1 LNDSKNGR
9 EKVEIMPKYNVETT
23 VIYRFQV
30 EADSRLDAES
40 MGFAFEEQQRVLDV
54 EDVVV
59 EEIKEN

>member
-1 LNDSKNGR
+1 
-9 EKVEIMPKYNVETT
+9 VPKYNVETT

-40 MGFAFEEQQRVLDV
+40 MGFAFEEQQWVLDV

>member
-1 LNDSKNGR
+1 
-9 EKVEIMPKYNVETT
+9 VPKYNVETT

-40 MGFAFEEQQRVLDV
+40 MGFAFEDQQWVLDV